1 MSNTDGEITDGERRK
16 RMNTEND
23 SEEDN
28 AFLKSKKLSRT
39 LMKLKQKNEDKLE
52 RVLEILQQL
61 TQDVNQIKLKQIRSN
76 TELIELKVRNEN
88 LRMENKNTKKE
99 NSKIVKEI
107 QEINTRV
114 EQLEK
119 EKRTNNIVIQDLMLK
134 ENNTQKLKEDT
145 EKFLN
150 EKRDMNIRV
159 ERKTVKDLWRK
170 LRDCHRDALRRQKKF
185 KSGDKAKKVKVWTY
199 KKHMEFLVPYMANRN
214 TWNTSGNVESSQ
226 QDEIEN
232 LTDNDTLHSPS
243 GEIPADEQNEDASEE
258 VDAENVQES
267 SQDTTVQVSAR
278 ATLKTSKKESKW
290 KH

>member
-1 MSNTDGEITDGERRK
+1 MFKRKLGKAKLGIGKFSASATWLMSRIDGEITDGERRK

-159 ERKTVKDLWRK
+159 ERVHKIRTKTCLVELESFDVKREVMKNKVK
-170 LRDCHRDALRRQKKF
+170 LRNIREENTFIINDLTKQDREIDAREKK
-185 KSGDKAKKVKVWTY
+185 
-199 KKHMEFLVPYMANRN
+199 
-214 TWNTSGNVESSQ
+214 
-226 QDEIEN
+226 
-232 LTDNDTLHSPS
+232 
-243 GEIPADEQNEDASEE
+243 
-258 VDAENVQES
+258 
-267 SQDTTVQVSAR
+267 
-278 ATLKTSKKESKW
+278 
-290 KH
+290 